1 MSQQSPKSTETPVMG
16 LQVVPREGECPP
28 NIPAINSVPLALLEL
43 SHLILSSCG
52 VGEQVGEEER
62 GDEEGA

>member
-1 MSQQSPKSTETPVMG
+1 MCPSSPQNQQKPQSWACRLSRGKV
-16 LQVVPREGECPP
+16 CPP

-43 SHLILSSCG
+43 SYLILSSCG